1 MLSSEFCFVTE
12 DDEGVFGYV
21 MAAPDAKS
29 LVNKCNE
36 SWVPAMKSKYPKPAK
51 EELTA
56 AEVDSLYMNLFV
68 KQNSM
73 LPHTKLWKVF
83 FF

>member
-1 MLSSEFCFVTE
+1 
-12 DDEGVFGYV
+12 
-21 MAAPDAKS
+21 
-29 LVNKCNE
+29 
-36 SWVPAMKSKYPKPAK
+36 
-51 EELTA
+51 
-56 AEVDSLYMNLFV
+56 VDSLYMNLFV